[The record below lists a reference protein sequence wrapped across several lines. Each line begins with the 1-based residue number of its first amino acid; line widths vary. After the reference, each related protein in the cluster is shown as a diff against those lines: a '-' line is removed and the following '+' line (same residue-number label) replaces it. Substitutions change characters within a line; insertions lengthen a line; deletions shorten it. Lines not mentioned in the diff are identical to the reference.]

1 MIPKIIHYCW
11 LSGEEYPELIKKC
24 IESWKKYM
32 PDYEIILWDTT
43 KFDVNINTYVKQAFE
58 TKKYAFASD
67 YIRLYALYHYGGIYL
82 DSDIEVYKRFD
93 ELLNNEAFTS
103 FENEK
108 DIAAWIFA
116 SEKGNPL
123 FQELMSYYDNK
134 KFVLQDGTY
143 DMTPNVKPVT
153 DTMLKHGLIQ
163 NGMYQK
169 LDHITIYTRDYF
181 CPQLPYGNHEILY
194 TKNTYAQHL
203 FNGAW
208 IDEEHLKLIEKKHT
222 VEKKYGKSIGKI
234 YYAIMLFKNEGIRQV
249 ILQWKRKK

>member
-11 LSGEEYPELIKKC
+11 LSGEEYPELIKRC
-24 IESWKKYM
+24 IESWKKNM
-32 PDYEIILWDTT
+32 PDYEIMLWDTT
-43 KFDVNINTYVKQAFE
+43 KFDVNSNTYVKEAYE
-58 TKKYAFASD
+58 AKKYAFASD

-82 DSDIEVYKRFD
+82 DSDIEVYKSFD
-93 ELLNNEAFTS
+93 DLLNNEAFTG

-153 DTMLKHGLIQ
+153 DTMLKHGLCQ
-163 NGMYQK
+163 DGAYQT

-181 CPQLPYGNHEILY
+181 CPKLPYGNYEILY
-194 TKNTYAQHL
+194 TENTHAQHL

-208 IDEEHLKLIEKKHT
+208 IDEEHSKLIEKKHM
-222 VEKKYGKSIGKI
+222 VEKKYGKRIGKI
-234 YYAIMLFKNEGIRQV
+234 FYAIMLFKNEGIRQV